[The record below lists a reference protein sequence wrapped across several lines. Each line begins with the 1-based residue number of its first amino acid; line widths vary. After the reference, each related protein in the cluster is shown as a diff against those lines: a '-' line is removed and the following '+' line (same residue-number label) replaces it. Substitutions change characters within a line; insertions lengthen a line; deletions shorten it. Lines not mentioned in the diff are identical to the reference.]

1 MFRKPFKIV
10 LIGLLA
16 ILAVAC
22 QPETVEVPVEVTRVV
37 TEQVEGEVVEVTR
50 VIENQIEVVSEVE
63 VTRVIEVPPPD
74 APEGELIVAITTFPN
89 AITPPNAAER
99 QASNVTLQMFNG
111 LVWRN
116 EAGEIE
122 PALAT
127 SWEISDD
134 GTTYTFTLR
143 EGVVFHNGETFD
155 AEDVVTTW
163 EAGKDPLNAY
173 YYTYEDV
180 VAIEVIDDYTVAITS
195 SAPDPLFL
203 TTGFPTFGIYPTD
216 YYNEVGFEG
225 FEAHPIGTG
234 AFQFVEWIEGERIV
248 LEANPNYW
256 EEGLPKLARVV
267 FRPIP
272 ESATR
277 LAAIQTGEIHIAS
290 RLIAEEASQL
300 LTNRDI
306 QVISYSNDRS
316 YYIAFNNLTSGI
328 GQPTEDVRVRLAMN
342 YAVDRQAI
350 IDALFDGQAT
360 LSSGFVAPFNL
371 GFDSSIEPYPYD
383 PDQAIALLTDAG
395 YPDGF
400 EIGFACPIGAYPNFE
415 QVCEAVAGY
424 LAEVGIT
431 PEGGEIQFMESGQYW
446 DLEANKELPALFG
459 DAWSVTNGEALD
471 RLQGALLAEAS
482 YAAWEDAE
490 LRALIEEASATIDID
505 ARADVYTRIHQY
517 MYENPPFI
525 YLYYPNVF
533 EAINSAV
540 QNYTPRPAEDYN
552 LKNVWLALDN

>member
-99 QASNVTLQMFNG
+99 QAANVTTQMFNG

-225 FEAHPIGTG
+225 F
-234 AFQFVEWIEGERIV
+234 
-248 LEANPNYW
+248 
-256 EEGLPKLARVV
+256 
-267 FRPIP
+267 
-272 ESATR
+272 
-277 LAAIQTGEIHIAS
+277 
-290 RLIAEEASQL
+290 AE
-300 LTNRDI
+300 
-306 QVISYSNDRS
+306 
-316 YYIAFNNLTSGI
+316 
-328 GQPTEDVRVRLAMN
+328 
-342 YAVDRQAI
+342 
-350 IDALFDGQAT
+350 
-360 LSSGFVAPFNL
+360 
-371 GFDSSIEPYPYD
+371 
-383 PDQAIALLTDAG
+383 
-395 YPDGF
+395 
-400 EIGFACPIGAYPNFE
+400 
-415 QVCEAVAGY
+415 
-424 LAEVGIT
+424 
-431 PEGGEIQFMESGQYW
+431 
-446 DLEANKELPALFG
+446 
-459 DAWSVTNGEALD
+459 
-471 RLQGALLAEAS
+471 
-482 YAAWEDAE
+482 
-490 LRALIEEASATIDID
+490 
-505 ARADVYTRIHQY
+505 
-517 MYENPPFI
+517 
-525 YLYYPNVF
+525 
-533 EAINSAV
+533 
-540 QNYTPRPAEDYN
+540 
-552 LKNVWLALDN
+552 